1 VVLVARST
9 GGAGRSEFGK
19 LTTRRNKH
27 VEVSSAARCIHH
39 RAACALIFDWSVRK
53 TQLSERRRVV
63 RQRLRL
69 LDQEEVCVVVAG
81 IRHGGSVRA

>member
-1 VVLVARST
+1 MVLVARPI

-27 VEVSSAARCIHH
+27 VEVSSAARCIHR
-39 RAACALIFDWSVRK
+39 RAAYALIFDLSVSE

-69 LDQEEVCVVVAG
+69 LDREEVCVVVAG